1 MKRKFESR
9 DKFESYTHICPC
21 VRNTSWSSSIF
32 FCIQLCLTKGNT
44 FTDSIMDQEFLTA
57 PVNSAVDKFQLIPEF
72 LKVTNSFVSILVC
85 VMTISEIIMIPM
97 NE

>member
-1 MKRKFESR
+1 
-9 DKFESYTHICPC
+9 
-21 VRNTSWSSSIF
+21 
-32 FCIQLCLTKGNT
+32 
-44 FTDSIMDQEFLTA
+44 MDQEFLTA